1 MPLDYW
7 RARQFNRDYLP
18 ADFPAD
24 GFIHCTDGDQN
35 LLDTANRYYRDDE
48 RAFGALVIDQS
59 CVEAEIRYEDPA
71 RIYPHVYGALNRDAI
86 VGIVKMRR
94 DATGAFVAIEG

>member
-7 RARQFNRDYLP
+7 RARQSNRDYVP

-24 GFIHCTDGDQN
+24 GFIHCTDGDEN
-35 LLDTANRYYRDDE
+35 LLDTANRYYRDDK
-48 RAFGALVIDQS
+48 RAFVALVIDQS
-59 CVEAEIRYEDPA
+59 RVEAEIRYEDPA

-86 VGIVKMRR
+86 ASIVEMRR
-94 DATGAFVAIEG
+94 DAAGAFVAIEG